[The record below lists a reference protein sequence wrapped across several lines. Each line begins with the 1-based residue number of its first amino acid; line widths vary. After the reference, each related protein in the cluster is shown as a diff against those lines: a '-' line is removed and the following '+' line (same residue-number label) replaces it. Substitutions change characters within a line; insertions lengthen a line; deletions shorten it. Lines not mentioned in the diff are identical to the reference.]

1 MTGISPSRALLSL
14 RLAHLKIGIH
24 GCANCQSLLCL
35 KSAVGIQAVYNELLH
50 CVWATGLFVQLD
62 NQAGSDIGSIYITIS
77 KQYVGPNTRLILSTF
92 KAHILS

>member
-1 MTGISPSRALLSL
+1 MSGGITYDGHISKPL

-50 CVWATGLFVQLD
+50 CVWATWLFVQLD
-62 NQAGSDIGSIYITIS
+62 NQAGSDIFT
-77 KQYVGPNTRLILSTF
+77 
-92 KAHILS
+92 